1 MAKTKQELI
10 EELKNTPDIDP
21 YKHDGSY
28 ELVRE
33 TVKRYC
39 KLEDYSVITFEDF
52 DLFHQM
58 AIISKK
64 KENYIERIEK
74 SHIPEK
80 ESLKI
85 IVNKVWETTNYAN
98 SSGDSKH
105 KIGMFNSNQRPFK
118 KVLLENRICAEILV
132 KMFCGVF
139 SMTDKKEA
147 YKIVKEDLAKCVDNN
162 ITEVKYGV
170 LSQILHCIQP
180 SMFPILNGGGREIYR
195 NLGVKIENK
204 GLNTFIDDCDRIKI

>member
-1 MAKTKQELI
+1 MAKVKQELI

-39 KLEDYSVITFEDF
+39 KLEDYSSITFEDF

-58 AIISKK
+58 VIMTKN
-64 KENYIERIEK
+64 KESYVIRIEK

-80 ESLKI
+80 EALKN
-85 IVNKVWETTNYAN
+85 IVEKVWKTTTYTN
-98 SSGDSKH
+98 SLGDSKH
-105 KIGMFNSNQRPFK
+105 KVGMFNSNQRPFK
-118 KVLLENRICAEILV
+118 NGLLENRTCAEILV
-132 KMFCGVF
+132 KMFCDIF
-139 SMTDKKEA
+139 STTDKSEA
-147 YKIVKEDLAKCVDNN
+147 YKIVKEDLTKCVDNKIRGVN
-162 ITEVKYGV
+162 YGV

-195 NLGVKIENK
+195 NLGVKIKNK
-204 GLNTFIDDCDRIKI
+204 GLNLSLIHI